1 VQISEQER
9 SAMQGTQNE
18 AADRILS
25 ELGVLAPA
33 IAARAAE
40 AEEARRI
47 PADIR
52 QVLRSA
58 GIFRMTVPH
67 VHGGLELDF
76 PTTARVLQTLAKID
90 GSIGWLGTVA
100 SATAT
105 LVPLLAP
112 ETYEEIYRDGPDLL
126 WAGAGQPLGT
136 AVAEAGGLRVNG
148 RWPFASGCEDADWI
162 AGICVLTEDG
172 KPVPGPSDGVP
183 ATRAVCM
190 PARYWQIED
199 TWHSPGLRATG
210 SHHVVLKDVLV
221 PAENAFDMASS
232 RPCLPGPLYSAPMQ
246 ITPLLHGPIALG
258 LAEGALDDIIAM
270 AQSGRKQQR
279 ATVSMRDS
287 EILHYE
293 LGRAQA
299 EFRTAQA
306 MFEAQTVSHW
316 RHAVAGTLNSDALF
330 VEATQSMIWV
340 TEACLRVVQS
350 CFALAG
356 GAAVSDSLPLQR
368 RLRDMQTAAQHA
380 GVHAR
385 HYARAGKLLFSA

>member
-1 VQISEQER
+1 
-9 SAMQGTQNE
+9 MPCTQNE

-25 ELGVLAPA
+25 QIGDLGPT

-40 AEEARRI
+40 AEGARRI
-47 PADIR
+47 PADIL
-52 QVLRSA
+52 QMLRSA
-58 GIFRMTVPH
+58 GIFRMTVPQI
-67 VHGGLELDF
+67 HGGLELDF
-76 PTTARVLQTLAKID
+76 PTLARVLKTLAKID
-90 GSIGWLGTVA
+90 GSIGWISTVA
-100 SATAT
+100 SATA
-105 LVPLLAP
+105 LLLPLLAR
-112 ETYEEIYRDGPDLL
+112 ETYEDVYRDGPDHLC
-126 WAGAGQPLGT
+126 AGAGQPAGT

-172 KPVPGPSDGVP
+172 KPVPGPAEGVP
-183 ATRAVCM
+183 ATRAVCL

-199 TWHSPGLRATG
+199 TWHAPGLRATG
-210 SHHVVLKDVLV
+210 SHHVVLKDVFV
-221 PAENAFDMASS
+221 PTENVFDMASS
-232 RPCLPGPLYSAPMQ
+232 QPCLPGPLYSAPMQ
-246 ITPLLHGPIALG
+246 ITPLLHGPVALG

-279 ATVSMRDS
+279 AAVSMRDS
-287 EILHYE
+287 ELLHYE

-299 EFRTAQA
+299 EFRAAQA
-306 MFEAQTVSHW
+306 MFEAQAVSHW
-316 RHAVAGTLNSDALF
+316 RQALARTLNSDALF
-330 VEATQSMIWV
+330 VEVTQSMIWV

-385 HYARAGKLLFSA
+385 HYARAGKLLFSL

>member
-1 VQISEQER
+1 
-9 SAMQGTQNE
+9 MPCTQNE

-25 ELGVLAPA
+25 QIGDLGPT

-40 AEEARRI
+40 AEGARRI
-47 PADIR
+47 PADIL
-52 QVLRSA
+52 QMLRSA
-58 GIFRMTVPH
+58 GIFRMTVPQI
-67 VHGGLELDF
+67 HGGLELDF
-76 PTTARVLQTLAKID
+76 PTLARVLKTLAKID
-90 GSIGWLGTVA
+90 GSIGWISTVA
-100 SATAT
+100 SATA
-105 LVPLLAP
+105 LLLPLLAR
-112 ETYEEIYRDGPDLL
+112 ETYEDVYRDGPDHLC
-126 WAGAGQPLGT
+126 AGAGQPAGT

-172 KPVPGPSDGVP
+172 KPVPGPAEGVP
-183 ATRAVCM
+183 ATRAVCL

-199 TWHSPGLRATG
+199 TWHAPGLRATG
-210 SHHVVLKDVLV
+210 SHHVVLKDVFV
-221 PAENAFDMASS
+221 PTENVFDMASS
-232 RPCLPGPLYSAPMQ
+232 QPCLPGPLYSAPMQ
-246 ITPLLHGPIALG
+246 ITPLLHGPVALG
-258 LAEGALDDIIAM
+258 LAEGALEDIIAM

-279 ATVSMRDS
+279 AAASMRDS
-287 EILHYE
+287 ELLHYE

-299 EFRTAQA
+299 EFRAAQA
-306 MFEAQTVSHW
+306 MFEAQAVSHW
-316 RHAVAGTLNSDALF
+316 RHALARTLNSDALF
-330 VEATQSMIWV
+330 VEVTQSMIWV

-385 HYARAGKLLFSA
+385 HYARAGKLLFSL